1 MQEVDN
7 LHSQIEQKLKV
18 TDVYSPLGLLRV
30 LKQVNTRKPL
40 EVIQM
45 RDFFDY
51 KSTAKKFTFSD
62 IPYTRVKIIR
72 YSKQESNIAV
82 EYGLSFDEPLIA
94 VAYCSDRRRR
104 GSVENSE
111 KPVSFPEVRR
121 QCPTTILSQEKLT
134 DLKAM
139 LKFMDEVD
147 VKYYDTIISK
157 SDSQKAG
164 NGKSSTVA
172 RMKEPR
178 EEVTEGGRDA
188 SKART
193 AIQATSVE
201 EVVVE
206 KWKKD
211 HINRGQVSTTESPAL
226 D

>member
-1 MQEVDN
+1 M
-7 LHSQIEQKLKV
+7 
-18 TDVYSPLGLLRV
+18 
-30 LKQVNTRKPL
+30 
-40 EVIQM
+40 
-45 RDFFDY
+45 
-51 KSTAKKFTFSD
+51 
-62 IPYTRVKIIR
+62 
-72 YSKQESNIAV
+72 
-82 EYGLSFDEPLIA
+82 
-94 VAYCSDRRRR
+94 
-104 GSVENSE
+104 
-111 KPVSFPEVRR
+111 
-121 QCPTTILSQEKLT
+121 
-134 DLKAM
+134 
-139 LKFMDEVD
+139 KFMDEVD

-178 EEVTEGGRDA
+178 EEVTESGRDA

-193 AIQATSVE
+193 AIQGTSLE